1 MADKLNLVELI
12 DVITRFIGDAE
23 VELVK
28 KIEDAGLTLKLLSYM
43 ETVARLK
50 NPALGELAEE
60 LALSKPSVTAIVEKL
75 SALGYVERVQSD
87 EDRRSAHVH
96 VSKKGMKILA
106 MHDDAHRA
114 IAGFFE
120 ETLDKPDLERL
131 VEILNRA
138 VKKLG

>member
-1 MADKLNLVELI
+1 MADKLNLVQLV

-28 KIEDAGLTLKLLSYM
+28 KIEEAGLTLKLLSYM
-43 ETVARLK
+43 ETVARMK
-50 NPALGELAEE
+50 NPALGELADE

-75 SALGYVERVQSD
+75 SALGYVERVRSD

-114 IAGFFE
+114 IAGLFE
-120 ETLDKPDLERL
+120 ETLEKPDLDRL

-138 VKKLG
+138 VKGIV